1 MGRAKPLSEDD
12 QYEAYRSVLARMAPR
27 RVIIRTADI
36 GSDKP
41 AAGWESPV
49 EPNPALGLRG
59 ISPLSRMPQRA
70 CWPILPVGVVTTIMA
85 VPPMSGKLCKGLR
98 AAVLSKTG

>member
-1 MGRAKPLSEDD
+1 LVCSAPSICLWGRAKPPSEDE

-27 RVIIRTADI
+27 RIIIRLADI

-49 EPNPALGLRG
+49 EPNPALVCAASHRCRECRKGF
-59 ISPLSRMPQRA
+59 
-70 CWPILPVGVVTTIMA
+70 VGRYY
-85 VPPMSGKLCKGLR
+85 LL
-98 AAVLSKTG
+98 VL